1 MKGGTPAPDLYWFG
15 FKGRFAQAGDFL
27 TVCCRKTAPDDI
39 HRSLNKLLLCSA
51 LGAEFL
57 SFGELSAAVGAEA
70 LFGSFGLG
78 LAALGAEFAGVY
90 GAAFEC
96 P

>member
-1 MKGGTPAPDLYWFG
+1 MGAPLRIITNVSA
-15 FKGRFAQAGDFL
+15 KSTLHSQL
-27 TVCCRKTAPDDI
+27 STV
-39 HRSLNKLLLCSA
+39 NGLLLCSA

-90 GAAFEC
+90 GAAFAC